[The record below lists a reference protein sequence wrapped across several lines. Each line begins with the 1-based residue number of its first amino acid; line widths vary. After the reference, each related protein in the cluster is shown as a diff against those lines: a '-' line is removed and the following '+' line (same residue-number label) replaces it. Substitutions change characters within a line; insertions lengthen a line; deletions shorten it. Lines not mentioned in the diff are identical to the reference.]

1 MELIKGEKIKT
12 QDNYHW
18 VKINCPICEVAPT
31 KFLGKRGGSS
41 HRENLGVESEI
52 WECEKCKLIFA
63 NPMPVPVNGL
73 NQHYSM
79 DADNYFENHDSDKKK
94 EAAIN
99 LVKQAKDILGK
110 TGKLLDI
117 GTGRG
122 ELILAAKNSGWEVIG
137 IEPSESF
144 ASYTENATGA
154 KIRRET
160 VENCNFPD
168 EEFDVVILSAVL
180 EHLYNPD
187 EVVGEISRI
196 LKPGG
201 IFYFD
206 IPNEKGLYFKIG
218 NLYQKLRGNN
228 WSVNLA
234 PTFSPFHIFGFSPKS
249 VKMLLDKHNM
259 KVKKWRVYAGTSLVP
274 QSGGIRGM
282 IESQAAKFITTVS
295 KFGKLGTYIEAWA
308 VKE

>member
-1 MELIKGEKIKT
+1 MNLIKGEKIKT

-18 VKINCPICEVAPT
+18 IKTNCPICEIQPT
-31 KFLGKRGGSS
+31 RFLGKRGGES
-41 HRENLGVESEI
+41 HRENLGVEAEI
-52 WECEKCKLIFA
+52 WECGKCGLIFA

-79 DADNYFENHDSDKKK
+79 DADNYFEHHDSDNRKEGAENLLK
-94 EAAIN
+94 EAES
-99 LVKQAKDILGK
+99 ILGK
-110 TGKLLDI
+110 KGKFLDI

-122 ELILAAKNSGWEVIG
+122 EIILAAKNNGWDVVG

-144 ASYTENATGA
+144 AAYTEKATGI
-154 KIRRET
+154 KILRET

-187 EVVGEISRI
+187 EVIGIISRI
-196 LKPGG
+196 LKRGG

-218 NLYQKLRGNN
+218 NLYQKLRGNG

-234 PTFSPFHIFGFSPKS
+234 PTFSPYHIFGFSPKS

-259 KVKKWRVYAGTSLVP
+259 KVKKWHVYAGTSFVP
-274 QSGGIRGM
+274 KSGGIRAG
-282 IESQAAKFITTVS
+282 IESQVAKVVTTAS
-295 KFGKLGTYIEAWA
+295 EFGDLGTYIEAWA
-308 VKE
+308 IKE